1 MTQVP
6 PSPMI
11 PIDDEK
17 SPRLGETGD
26 DTRRETS
33 ITEGENVSSDGDDAL
48 KLVGTHAHQFDEKYY
63 LRLRRKIVSSLEWS
77 PTDMAH
83 GFMD

>member
-17 SPRLGETGD
+17 NPRLYGAEAEAEVGINGMPVVD
-26 DTRRETS
+26 ED
-33 ITEGENVSSDGDDAL
+33 VDSSDGDDAL
-48 KLVGTHAHQFDEKYY
+48 KLAGTHAHHFDEKYY
-63 LRLRRKIVSSLEWS
+63 LRLRRKIVSRLELR
-77 PTDMAH
+77 H
-83 GFMD
+83 